1 MADLDLDSSSNSN
14 DKYDTST
21 HTNTS
26 LKFDE
31 AATSSTVVASHNS
44 TSSQELGSSRDRS
57 ECSILALASTFGSE
71 LVKSCVSVVI
81 LFLYVTLYPI
91 WQRQYG
97 SNSSTE

>member
-21 HTNTS
+21 RTNTS

-31 AATSSTVVASHNS
+31 AATSSSHNS

-57 ECSILALASTFGSE
+57 ECSILALATFGSE

-81 LFLYVTLYPI
+81 LFLYVTLYPM

>member
-21 HTNTS
+21 RTNTS

-31 AATSSTVVASHNS
+31 AA

-57 ECSILALASTFGSE
+57 ECSILALATFGSE
-71 LVKSCVSVVI
+71 LVKSAY
-81 LFLYVTLYPI
+81 LL
-91 WQRQYG
+91 
-97 SNSSTE
+97 